1 MKEIRDARVSML
13 GIHVTDSMT
22 FETGTSMLGCS
33 RLDRPE
39 VRVNFDRVRNETHRV
54 MEKREKSVLAHG
66 ETGCLSASQIPQLDA
81 RFFFLLPP
89 RTRNANQDI
98 IQTPERFS
106 QLKITPGKPGK
117 EVQTSS
123 DVIGHMGRA
132 SHSHSTPMTD

>member
-33 RLDRPE
+33 KLDRPE

-66 ETGCLSASQIPQLDA
+66 EFGCPSASQSLQLNA
-81 RFFFLLPP
+81 RSFFFLPP
-89 RTRNANQDI
+89 RTRNANKDI
-98 IQTPERFS
+98 I
-106 QLKITPGKPGK
+106 G
-117 EVQTSS
+117 V
-123 DVIGHMGRA
+123 
-132 SHSHSTPMTD
+132 